1 MSKPNDSGFDVIHW
15 PDEAAAVISDVKI
28 HVREIVVSNVLPST
42 DLEIYLNCEILEAKK
57 YTIRMSGDGF
67 QIVSNTYDKIE
78 NSDGFPYETPYA
90 LLNEIS
96 PAYRTSFGNELTKA
110 LLNIQRRD
118 SGEDS

>member
-42 DLEIYLNCEILEAKK
+42 DLEIYLNCETLEAKK
-57 YTIRMSGDGF
+57 YTIRLSGDGF
-67 QIVSNTYDKIE
+67 QIVSNAYDKIE
-78 NSDGFPYETPYA
+78 SSNGFPYETPYA